1 MSIENLFPGLCNFL
15 SSLCPHVVEKN
26 GERAKVKLQ
35 GRAEAICQQGQAAV
49 SRCLRPLSLSI
60 ILLHLFYFYLL
71 HKRIFIVLY
80 KNTLPKHKK
89 LFSMG

>member
-1 MSIENLFPGLCNFL
+1 MSIENLFPGLGPLQFSFIFMPAC
-15 SSLCPHVVEKN
+15 CGEKSI
-26 GERAKVKLQ
+26 Q
-35 GRAEAICQQGQAAV
+35 GRAAAICQQGQAAV

-80 KNTLPKHKK
+80 KNALPKYKK